1 VVGHYL
7 AATGITGNR
16 DRRCRDIIRYTAA
29 WGSKKR
35 AEMLKVDGGRLWSD
49 LMTMGAIGATE
60 RGGSSRA
67 ALSDADRDARNL
79 FVYWAKEAGLAI
91 TIDKLG
97 NLFARR
103 EGADPAQHAIKLA
116 SWRLC
121 VEMAPDHHRRQTGAA
136 A

>member
-1 VVGHYL
+1 LWPTLFKLGGSL
-7 AATGITGNR
+7 GN
-16 DRRCRDIIRYTAA
+16 
-29 WGSKKR
+29 KKR
-35 AEMLKVDGGRLWSD
+35 AEMLKVDGERLWSD

-79 FVYWAKEAGLAI
+79 FVYWAREAGLAI

-103 EGADPAQHAIKLA
+103 EGADPGLPPVMVGSHLDTQ
-116 SWRLC
+116 S
-121 VEMAPDHHRRQTGAA
+121 RRQV
-136 A
+136 